1 MFKFAFLLKVI
12 AISRCELLSICRHYQ
27 DMLYPLLF
35 LLIAVVLFPLSLNA
49 DPNLLGKV
57 AAGIFWVIVLFLSV
71 VMLDQLFREDWQEGE
86 LEQLVLD
93 SDNLLLTIFVK
104 LTVFS
109 LLITGSLTVMVPVL
123 SLILYIPLSALKTLI
138 GSLWLGIPTL
148 VFLGGIARILTL
160 GLRHS
165 GLLIILLALPFYIPV
180 LIFASSA
187 VAFASIGLAP
197 NAALAW
203 LAVLMILSITFSPFV
218 IRGVLRLGMTMS

>member
-1 MFKFAFLLKVI
+1 MFKFAFLLKI
-12 AISRCELLSICRHYQ
+12 ITISRCELLSICRHYQ

-93 SDNLLLTIFVK
+93 PDNLLLTLFIK
-104 LTVFS
+104 LIVFS
-109 LLITGSLTVMVPVL
+109 LLIAGPLTSMAPVL

-197 NAALAW
+197 NSALAW

-218 IRGVLRLGMTMS
+218 IRGILRLGIRI

>member
-1 MFKFAFLLKVI
+1 MFKFAFLLKLIV
-12 AISRCELLSICRHYQ
+12 ISRCELLSIGRHYQ

-35 LLIAVVLFPLSLNA
+35 LLIATVLFPLSLNA

-57 AAGIFWVIVLFLSV
+57 ATGIFWVIVLFLSV

-93 SDNLLLTIFVK
+93 SDNLLLTIFIK
-104 LTVFS
+104 LIVFS
-109 LLITGSLTVMVPVL
+109 LLIAGPLTLMAPVL
-123 SLILYIPLSALKTLI
+123 SLILYIPFSALKTLT
-138 GSLWLGIPTL
+138 GSLWLGVPTL

-165 GLLIILLALPFYIPV
+165 GLLIILLVLPFYIPV

-187 VAFASIGLAP
+187 VFSASIGLAP

-203 LAVLMILSITFSPFV
+203 LAILMILSITFSPFF
-218 IRGVLRLGMTMS
+218 IRGILRLGIRI